1 MGAPGV
7 TPERPS
13 GSTRAVAL
21 MDLLGLSEDEICRVL
36 GVDPLSLLSGQVE
49 HCAQLPILLELCQ
62 EAAERTGPAALR
74 RWLRASGPH
83 GRPIDAL
90 TERDFPRFED
100 ALEDLAERG
109 FVLRAG

>member
-1 MGAPGV
+1 MTG
-7 TPERPS
+7 ERDS
-13 GSTRAVAL
+13 GSGRAAAL
-21 MDLLGLSEDEICRVL
+21 MELLGLSEDEICQVL

-49 HCAQLPILLELCQ
+49 HCVQLPILLELCS
-62 EAAERTGPAALR
+62 ETAEQTGPAVLR

-100 ALEDLAERG
+100 ALQDLADRG

>member
-1 MGAPGV
+1 MISDREPG
-7 TPERPS
+7 S
-13 GSTRAVAL
+13 SRAAAL
-21 MDLLGLSEDEICRVL
+21 MELLGLSEDEICLVL

-49 HCAQLPILLELCQ
+49 HCAQLPILLDLCR
-62 EAAERTGPAALR
+62 ETAEHTGPTVLR
-74 RWLRASGPH
+74 RWVRASGPH

-100 ALEDLAERG
+100 ALQDLADRG

>member
-1 MGAPGV
+1 M
-7 TPERPS
+7 TPERDS
-13 GSTRAVAL
+13 GSGRAAAL
-21 MDLLGLSEDEICRVL
+21 MELLGLSEDEICQVL

-49 HCAQLPILLELCQ
+49 HCAQLPILLELSR
-62 EAAERTGPAALR
+62 ETAEQTGPVVLR

-100 ALEDLAERG
+100 ALQDLADRG

>member
-1 MGAPGV
+1 MS
-7 TPERPS
+7 PERQSSS
-13 GSTRAVAL
+13 GRAAAL
-21 MDLLGLSEDEICRVL
+21 MELLGLSEDEICQVL

-62 EAAERTGPAALR
+62 ETAARTGPTVLR

-100 ALEDLAERG
+100 ALEDLADRG